1 MPPYPVSKMIR
12 PTKTADDWFAEYGVC
27 HQNPTNK
34 LLHWICIPLIML
46 SLLALIWSVPVPAA
60 FSGIVPGFN
69 WCWLVVILSSLFY
82 WRLSVSLGVG
92 MLLVTACMVGMIV
105 GFDRLAV
112 WPLRFTALIMFV
124 LAWIGQFVGHKIE
137 GAKPAFVDDLKFLLI
152 GPLWLLGFVYRKLGI
167 RY

>member
-1 MPPYPVSKMIR
+1 M
-12 PTKTADDWFAEYGVC
+12 KTADEWFAEYGVC

-46 SLLALIWSVPVPAA
+46 SLLGLLWSVPVPAVI
-60 FSGIVPGFN
+60 SSTLPGFN
-69 WCWLVVILSSLFY
+69 WCWVIVLLLTIFY
-82 WRLSVSLGVG
+82 WRLSFPLAVG
-92 MLLVTACMVGMIV
+92 MLAVTVLMVGVILGYEQLGSGSV
-105 GFDRLAV
+105 RVASLV
-112 WPLRFTALIMFV
+112 VFV

-137 GAKPAFVDDLKFLLI
+137 GAKPAFIDDLKFLLI